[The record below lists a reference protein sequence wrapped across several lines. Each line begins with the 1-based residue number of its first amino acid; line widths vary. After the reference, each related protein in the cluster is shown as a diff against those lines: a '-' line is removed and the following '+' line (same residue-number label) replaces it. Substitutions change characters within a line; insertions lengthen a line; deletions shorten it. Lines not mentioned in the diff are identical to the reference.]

1 MALMG
6 LSDSDDIPPNELT
19 AREVYQ
25 VLREVVLGRRGMT
38 KVGSQTW
45 DEVYACHFE
54 VDVEGWRI
62 TTYNDCD
69 ELDYCEQAVS
79 PGGQRWDFDPG
90 ARTNP
95 IALLSTWEHQSLERM
110 LKAL

>member
-1 MALMG
+1 MG
-6 LSDSDDIPPNELT
+6 LNDSDDTSPNELT

-45 DEVYACHFE
+45 DDVYACHFE

-62 TTYNDCD
+62 SIYNDCD
-69 ELDYCEQAVS
+69 ELDYCEQAAS
-79 PGGQRWDFDPG
+79 PGGQRWNFDPG
-90 ARTNP
+90 ARTDP
-95 IALLSTWEHQSLERM
+95 IALLSAWEHQSLERM

>member
-1 MALMG
+1 MTLDHRG
-6 LSDSDDIPPNELT
+6 NEPLGTLT
-19 AREVYQ
+19 AREVCQ
-25 VLREVVLGRRGMT
+25 VLREVVLGRRRMT
-38 KVGSQTW
+38 KPEAQTW

-62 TTYNDCD
+62 TIYNYCD

-79 PGGQRWDFDPG
+79 PNGQQWDFDPG
-90 ARTNP
+90 ARTDP